1 MPKPL
6 NRRQFLKKSLVSSAA
21 VASVL
26 GLEEKVLLAQQE
38 KTAGKSSAELPKGD
52 VNGLPVGKI
61 GNVKIS
67 RLICGGNLTNGYA
80 HSRDLIYV
88 SDLLKHYFTD
98 DKVIETYHICEE
110 CGINTVIANVRGGK
124 GDDVQEENTVRVL
137 NKYWNER
144 GGQIQWLAQTNPRVN
159 DLTSSIQKAIDNG
172 AVGAFVQGGVADEF
186 VRKGKVDLL
195 GKAVEFIKKNG
206 LIAGVAGH
214 EIRTTMEC
222 EKAGIN
228 PNFYMKTLHSTNY
241 WSARRP
247 DQDKDVID
255 NDAADNYWDKD
266 PQKTTEFMKTVK
278 RPWIAYKV
286 LAAGAIHPSDGFKFA
301 FENGADFLC
310 VGMFDF
316 QVREDVIIARNILS
330 GKFDR
335 QRSWME

>member
-98 DKVIETYHICEE
+98 DKVIETYYICEE
-110 CGINTVIANVRGGK
+110 CGINTVIANVHGGK
-124 GDDVQEENTVRVL
+124 GDDAQEENTVRVL

-144 GGQIQWLAQTNPRVN
+144 GGRMQWLAQTNPRVN

-310 VGMFDF
+310 AGMFDF
-316 QVREDVIIARNILS
+316 QVREDVIIAKNILS

>member
-6 NRRQFLKKSLVSSAA
+6 NRRQFLKKSLVGSAA
-21 VASVL
+21 VAAVL
-26 GLEEKVLLAQQE
+26 SREEKILMAASGE
-38 KTAGKSSAELPKGD
+38 KPAGAPADSVK
-52 VNGLPVGKI
+52 GLPAGKI
-61 GNVKIS
+61 GNVKSS
-67 RLICGGNLTNGYA
+67 RVICGGNLTNGYA

-88 SDLLKHYFTD
+88 SDLLKKYFTD
-98 DKVIETYHICEE
+98 EKVIETYQICEE

-124 GDDVQEENTVRVL
+124 DDQQEENTVRVL
-137 NKYWNER
+137 SKYWNER
-144 GGQIQWLAQTNPRVN
+144 GGQIQWLAQTNPSPE
-159 DLTSSIQKAIDNG
+159 DITTSIQKAIDNG

-186 VRKGKVDLL
+186 VRKGHVDLL

-206 LIAGVAGH
+206 LIAGIGGH
-214 EIRTTMEC
+214 EVRTTMEC

-228 PNFYMKTLHSTNY
+228 PDFYMKTLHSTNY

-255 NDAADNYWDKD
+255 NGSADNYWDKE
-266 PQKTTEFMKTVK
+266 PEKTIEFMKTVK

-286 LAAGAIHPSDGFKFA
+286 LAAGAIHPRDGFKFA

-316 QVREDVIIARNILS
+316 QVREDVIIARDILT
-330 GKFDR
+330 GKLNR
-335 QRSWME
+335 QRQRMA